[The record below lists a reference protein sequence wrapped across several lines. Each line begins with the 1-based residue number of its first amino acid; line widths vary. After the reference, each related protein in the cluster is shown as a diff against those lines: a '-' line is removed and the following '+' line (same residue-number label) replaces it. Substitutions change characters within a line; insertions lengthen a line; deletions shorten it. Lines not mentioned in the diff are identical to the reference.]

1 MPFGII
7 LYMSLTSPG
16 FLEVLYGNLFGVAVM
31 TGCLA
36 VYLFAWWLG
45 NRIVDIEV

>member
-1 MPFGII
+1 MSVMPFGII

-31 TGCLA
+31 TGGLA
-36 VYLFAWWLG
+36 VYLLPGGWESDCG
-45 NRIVDIEV
+45 H